1 MVIQREMEAAQK
13 QLEKDNM
20 QLEKEA
26 TKLKKQAR
34 DEVIKAQKLVLENK
48 KLEKDAAEIYKK
60 VKKKRKNQKLLD
72 ENKLKQDIKAT
83 KASKAMAANKNKFT
97 LPNGWTTETKQR
109 TTGKTAGQKDIFYI
123 SPDKQQK
130 FNSLVKVEF
139 FIKTTSSSSSS
150 SSSSANVVSSS
161 ALELATALANVKKYQ
176 EEAKKYQDNL
186 GQIQICYQQYADAT
200 TLKDRTKFEHD
211 MRHFIFKLKIS
222 EENTKKKN

>member
-1 MVIQREMEAAQK
+1 
-13 QLEKDNM
+13 
-20 QLEKEA
+20 
-26 TKLKKQAR
+26 
-34 DEVIKAQKLVLENK
+34 
-48 KLEKDAAEIYKK
+48 
-60 VKKKRKNQKLLD
+60 LLD

-83 KASKAMAANKNKFT
+83 KATKATKAMAANKNKFT

-186 GQIQICYQQYADAT
+186 GQIQICYQQYAEAT

-222 EENTKKKN
+222 EENTKKKIKKIKTEGDQEEDKEHGSEPKKKKLKTNEHVEMKIIKVNDQIVYDLC